1 MSLPDSQN
9 LLSQLNDIIAPAP
22 PSFWPLP
29 AIFWLL
35 TVLIIT
41 AIVGLFIII
50 KKYKKQ
56 LYKQKLA
63 LQKLQ
68 TLQQSNATF
77 IQLNQ
82 LLKGASLLYFTRQD
96 VASLHGEQ
104 WFYFLQTHANER
116 IFEDKKT
123 FIKRLYNNN
132 EQICSE
138 QDFAQAKA
146 WIKSLNHK
154 LKSQKKSVRKNV

>member
-1 MSLPDSQN
+1 MSLSDSQN
-9 LLSQLNDIIAPAP
+9 LLSQLNDIIAPSP

-29 AIFWLL
+29 AIFWILL
-35 TVLIIT
+35 VVISTTLI
-41 AIVGLFIII
+41 GLFIIF

-56 LYKQKLA
+56 HNKQKIVLKE

-68 TLQQSNATF
+68 QSKATF

-82 LLKGASLLYFTRQD
+82 LLKGTALLYFPRQD

-104 WFYFLQTHANER
+104 WFDFLQRESTER
-116 IFEDKKT
+116 IFQDKQS
-123 FIKRLYNNN
+123 FLKRLYNNN

-138 QDFAQAKA
+138 QDFTQAKV

-154 LKSQKKSVRKNV
+154 LKSQQKSVIQNV

>member
-9 LLSQLNDIIAPAP
+9 ILSQLNDIIAPSS

-29 AIFWLL
+29 AIFWALL
-35 TVLIIT
+35 ILFLAVII
-41 AIVGLFIII
+41 GLFIII

-56 LYKQKLA
+56 QDKQKLA

-68 TLQQSNATF
+68 KLQQSNATF

-96 VASLHGEQ
+96 VASLYGEQ
-104 WFYFLQTHANER
+104 WFDFLQANAKER
-116 IFEDKKT
+116 IFEDKQS
-123 FIKRLYNNN
+123 FMKRLYNNS

-138 QDFAQAKA
+138 QDFTQAKA

-154 LKSQKKSVRKNV
+154 LKSPQKSV